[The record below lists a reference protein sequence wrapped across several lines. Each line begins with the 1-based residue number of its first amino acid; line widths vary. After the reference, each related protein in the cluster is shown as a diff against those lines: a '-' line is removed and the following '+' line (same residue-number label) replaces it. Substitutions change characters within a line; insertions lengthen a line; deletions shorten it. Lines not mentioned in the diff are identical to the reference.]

1 MPFFTIWMK
10 KRGELNPAQEKAANH
25 KDGPLLII
33 AGAGAGK
40 TKTISQRVLNL
51 IKSGVEPSQILAIT
65 FTNKA
70 AREMGERIR
79 ALVKNERGNLDN
91 VNDCPLVSTF
101 HSLGIHILR
110 ENASKVGLTRH
121 FSIFDQDDSTSAIK
135 EALRA
140 GNLDPK
146 QFEPGRIRNVISRHK
161 GDLIT
166 EEEYSAGAEDYFP
179 KIVAGVWERYE
190 KILAKEKG
198 LDFDDLILKTVKLL
212 QSDKSVLSHYQ
223 NRWKYIHVDEYQDT
237 NASQYELTKLL
248 AESHHNLCVVGDSD
262 QNIYGWRGANLKNLL
277 NFEKDYPEATVVLM
291 EENYRST
298 QTILEAANAVIKKNK
313 IRKEKN
319 LFTKNAIGDK
329 VGIYAAYDENDEAR
343 FVAEKARSLI
353 LGGVPEKEIAVLY
366 RANFQSRAL
375 EEAFLSA
382 GVPYQVLGTKFFER
396 KEVKDIISYVRAA
409 LNENSL
415 SDMKRILNVP
425 PRGIGPATIVKIFAG
440 KESSLSPVMRERVAD
455 FKKILA
461 GILKMIETKKV
472 SETIKYT
479 IEKTGIEK
487 MLLLGGEED
496 KERFENLMELV
507 TLATKYDIYGGKE
520 GIEKLLDDAALSSD
534 QDSIDHEE
542 KKKNSVRLMTV
553 HASKGL
559 EFSHVFI
566 TGMEAELFPHRQLQ
580 SSNVSEEQA
589 EEERRLFYVALTRAK
604 KKLYLAFTEVRT
616 IFGSRQIN
624 APSEFLGDIE
634 HGLVEFEQRENPIH
648 RVIYLD

>member
-440 KESSLSPVMRERVAD
+440 KESSLSPAMRERVAD